1 MLKILVIEDNREIR
15 ENISELLELEG
26 YEVIEAENGKTGL
39 QLAYQVLPDL
49 ILCDIMMPVMNGH
62 EVLEQLK
69 QQTFTAAI
77 PFIFLTANV
86 EKKEISAGLEQG
98 AKSYISNPLKPKGC
112 STRSGAGFENISV

>member
-1 MLKILVIEDNREIR
+1 MRKILVIEDNREIR

-26 YEVIEAENGKTGL
+26 YQVIEAENGKTGL
-39 QLAYQVLPDL
+39 QLVYEVLPDL

-69 QQTFTAAI
+69 LQTFTEAI

-86 EKKEISAGLEQG
+86 EKKEISAGLALG
-98 AKSYISNPLKPKGC
+98 AKSYISKP
-112 STRSGAGFENISV
+112 FETEKLLQEIRRWI